1 MAHSLRQPL
10 GIGRK
15 TSTLPVVAL
24 GVGEGVDYGMYLFSC
39 FVAQRRKGLS
49 FTESMDAAMT
59 QVGSAVVFTGLTLS
73 IGVGTWAFSALQFQ
87 ADMGILLMFMFLMN
101 MVFAIL
107 LLPAIARLL
116 FRS

>member
-1 MAHSLRQPL
+1 M
-10 GIGRK
+10 
-15 TSTLPVVAL
+15 
-24 GVGEGVDYGMYLFSC
+24 LFRS
-39 FVAQRRKGLS
+39 
-49 FTESMDAAMT
+49 
-59 QVGSAVVFTGLTLS
+59 GLTLS